1 MSRGARAL
9 PRKTYPLNSF
19 TELGLSQPIL
29 KALAGQGYQTP
40 TPIQAQAI
48 PQVLAGQDLLGLAQT
63 GTGKTAAFALPIL
76 QRLSEA
82 PKRNPR
88 ACRVL
93 VLAPTRELAG
103 QIGDSFR
110 TYGARMGVTVAVVV
124 GGLKIGPQMR
134 ALAPGVDVLVA
145 TPGRLIDH
153 LQQKTVDLGRT
164 EVLVLDEVD
173 QMLDLGFIVPIR
185 RIASR
190 LPAQRQSLFFSA
202 TMPGPIEALAGELLT
217 RPVRVQVTPTAST
230 VDKVEQKVLFVDGQH
245 KPDALIDLL
254 AEPEMTRVIVF
265 TRTKR
270 GADKLTKRLVGAG
283 VAASAIHGDK
293 SQAQRERALEAFRA
307 GSARALVAT
316 DVAARG
322 IDIDDISHVVNFD
335 MPFVAESY
343 VHRIGRTARAG
354 KAGIAISLCAHDE
367 KPLLRDIEKL
377 TRQDLGLGGPRQH
390 AHAGGAP
397 VGRSPRNGQG
407 HGHGQGHGQNH
418 GHTRSSE
425 RPSSSQPTSDSM
437 RRRRR
442 RRLRHPR

>member
-1 MSRGARAL
+1 M
-9 PRKTYPLNSF
+9 NSF
-19 TELGLSQPIL
+19 NELGLSQPL
-29 KALAGQGYQTP
+29 LHALAGQGYQTP

-48 PQVLAGQDLLGLAQT
+48 PLVLTGQDLLGLAQT

-76 QRLSEA
+76 QRLSQS
-82 PKRNPR
+82 PTRNPR

-93 VLAPTRELAG
+93 VLAPTRELAS
-103 QIGDSFR
+103 QIGESFR

-190 LPAQRQSLFFSA
+190 LPAKRQSLFFSA

-217 RPVRVQVTPTAST
+217 RPARVQVTPPAST
-230 VDKVEQKVLFVDGQH
+230 VDKVEQKVLFVDSAR

-293 SQAQRERALEAFRA
+293 SQSQRERALEAFRA

-335 MPFVAESY
+335 LPFVAESY

-354 KAGIAISLCAHDE
+354 KGGIAISLCAQDE
-367 KPLLRDIEKL
+367 RPLLRDIEKL
-377 TRQDLGLGGPRQH
+377 TRQDLGLGGPR
-390 AHAGGAP
+390 AHGNSGGAP
-397 VGRSPRNGQG
+397 AGRSPRGGQGPKHGRPNGQ
-407 HGHGQGHGQNH
+407 GQGHGQ
-418 GHTRSSE
+418 GQGRSSE
-425 RPSSSQPTSDSM
+425 RPASAEGAP

-442 RRLRHPR
+442 RWAA